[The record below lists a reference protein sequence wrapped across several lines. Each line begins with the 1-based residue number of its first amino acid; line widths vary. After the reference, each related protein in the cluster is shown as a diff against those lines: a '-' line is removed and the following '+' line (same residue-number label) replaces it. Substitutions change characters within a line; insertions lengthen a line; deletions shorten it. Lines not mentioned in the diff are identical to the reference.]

1 MNAKIAAHVGI
12 NPYQT
17 LATTHTREI
26 TMNNNHIL
34 IIEYVKHDRRCAELS
49 IENYRAEIKEGSV
62 LFEYKM
68 SKSVERFDGGTT
80 LGRKVAIDYM
90 ENNFGY
96 VLLFVEEALTR
107 WFDSKDE
114 SRKHYSDKFHP
125 LDLPDSIQIG
135 PLTNLDNVLFGFSFW
150 KQKEMS

>member
-17 LATTHTREI
+17 LATTHTRGI
-26 TMNNNHIL
+26 TMDNNHIL
-34 IIEYVKHDRRCAELS
+34 IIEYIEHDRRCAELS

-96 VLLFVEEALTR
+96 VRTKMRLWTAKIKLSAKKRLWTQNEAL
-107 WFDSKDE
+107 DQKISSGPENEALD
-114 SRKHYSDKFHP
+114 RKNVA
-125 LDLPDSIQIG
+125 LDRK
-135 PLTNLDNVLFGFSFW
+135 N
-150 KQKEMS
+150 